1 MDAEGMPLAL
11 LVNPHSAHGRTL
23 KLLPKLEQ
31 RLDALRVAFRVERT
45 RGIDDGVERALR
57 AVEAGEVPVV
67 LSGDGLIGAVG
78 GALAGSDTPLGIVP
92 GGRGNDLARVLGIP
106 TDPEEAAA
114 VLADARRLRSDLR
127 QAALHPA
134 SARAVSSVSRF
145 VERAA
150 AKAFLEPASFG
161 RGPRWSVGG
170 SLERPLLVVA
180 WSAADLLTNADL
192 AAIHACP
199 GAGCGWMFLDPRGR
213 RRWCSMQWCGNRSKV
228 RAHAERQRA
237 AV

>member
-1 MDAEGMPLAL
+1 VGFVEGTYSLVVDGVRLPRACAGHPALDFVNTYAGWNEPAGGDYLESYDHLAVWVSL
-11 LVNPHSAHGRTL
+11 AGL
-23 KLLPKLEQ
+23 
-31 RLDALRVAFRVERT
+31 LDAQSAA
-45 RGIDDGVERALR
+45 ALR
-57 AVEAGEVPVV
+57 RRAQ
-67 LSGDGLIGAVG
+67 
-78 GALAGSDTPLGIVP
+78 
-92 GGRGNDLARVLGIP
+92 ARP
-106 TDPEEAAA
+106 AEAAA